1 MRKFS
6 VSTFSKKYG
15 TVAGLVILCIV
26 FSLLKP
32 QFFTINNILIV
43 LRQIAMLSIMG
54 AGLTVVM
61 ITKRIDLSIGY
72 ATSFLG
78 IFCAALLVDFGV
90 PFWVAIILTLVC
102 GALIGLINGVA
113 VAVIGIPDFIAT
125 LCVGQ
130 LVSGVNQAYTHG
142 HPISGLPNL
151 FDIFGASSLFSIPS
165 SIYIMI
171 IFLIIIYIVLT
182 HTKFGRYTYAIGGNE
197 IAAMMSGVKVKK
209 NQVLGY
215 MLCGVAMGITA
226 LVLTSRLGSAHPLAA
241 DGLMMDAIA
250 TVYLGSTAFKEGE
263 PNLAGTFVGALF
275 IGVLSNGM
283 TLLSEQYYITDI
295 TKGLVIL
302 LAVTV
307 TSIQRN
313 KKK

>member
-1 MRKFS
+1 MKKFK
-6 VSTFSKKYG
+6 VSNLTKPLI
-15 TVAGLVILCIV
+15 LVLC
-26 FSLLKP
+26 F
-32 QFFTINNILIV
+32 IV
-43 LRQIAMLSIMG
+43 LTILRPNSFPTVSNLSNVLWSISVYGIMTSG
-54 AGLTVVM
+54 TIFVFLLGG
-61 ITKRIDLSIGY
+61 IDLSIGY

-283 TLLSEQYYITDI
+283 TLLSAPYYITDI